1 MLSIIIPSYG
11 RPDKIKGVL
20 QNVILSTLT
29 RDIEVLVV
37 VERGQQ
43 MNEYMAA
50 TYDTPAKVIVN
61 EGPKN
66 YAGAVNTAYG
76 AISSDSTHIF
86 LGADDLNFHQDWD
99 FFALQA
105 LKASSHLR
113 VVGTNDLGN
122 AQVLAGTHATHYL
135 IDRRYI
141 DEIGGVADGSKGQV
155 LFEGYDH
162 NYTDT
167 EFIGTAKARAVFT
180 PCLTSI
186 VEHIHP
192 AFGKAALDPT
202 YEKGNLHL
210 RDDSELYL
218 SRIPL
223 WNIER

>member
-11 RPDKIKGVL
+11 RPEKIKGVL

-29 RDIEVLVV
+29 RDIEILVV
-37 VERGQQ
+37 VERGEVQ
-43 MNEYMAA
+43 EYMRS
-50 TYDTPAKVIVN
+50 TYDLPSTKVLIN

-76 AISSDSTHIF
+76 SISPESTHVF

-99 FFALQA
+99 FFTLQA
-105 LKASSHLR
+105 LRTSHHLR
-113 VVGTNDLGN
+113 VAGTNDLGN
-122 AQVLAGTHATHYL
+122 AQVLASTHATHYL

-141 DEIGGVADGSKGQV
+141 DEIGGVVDQPRGTV
-155 LFEGYDH
+155 LYEGYDH

-167 EFIGTAKARAVFT
+167 EFIATAKARAVFI
-180 PCLTSI
+180 PCLSSV

-192 AFGKAALDPT
+192 AFGKAPMDST
-202 YEKGNLHL
+202 YEKGNAHIY
-210 RDDSELYL
+210 DDEEKFL
-218 SRIPL
+218 SRIAL